1 MITHVRVFAE
11 FHGDNTH
18 VYTNVR
24 EVFTLKAP
32 DNVLNIRNSESGV
45 SVCGLFFFVRIS
57 VHICGSER
65 ERLTDSN
72 GKVRSRKSAKLA
84 VLATT
89 PEEVLDCPLCSCR
102 LERKVCPPPLSLSLH
117 SCT

>member
-45 SVCGLFFFVRIS
+45 SVCGLFFFCEDFCS
-57 VHICGSER
+57 YLWER
-65 ERLTDSN
+65 EGEINRQQW
-72 GKVRSRKSAKLA
+72 
-84 VLATT
+84 
-89 PEEVLDCPLCSCR
+89 
-102 LERKVCPPPLSLSLH
+102 
-117 SCT
+117 